1 MTATHLH
8 RSTSKSARRAR
19 PGREESQ
26 VSTLFGRRP
35 TSVEVLREPTET
47 VISAGTI
54 VTGALRSS
62 DGVRVDGR
70 VEGPVQS
77 EAAIVVGP
85 DGVINGD
92 VIAVNVHIAGTVH
105 GRVRAEY
112 RLELAA
118 TGELH
123 GDVEVA
129 RLAIQDGAL
138 FLGQVIMREP
148 PGGVEEEEEPFEEP
162 DQRRGTGTKD

>member
-1 MTATHLH
+1 MTVQTTLQTEHTGAN
-8 RSTSKSARRAR
+8 RAM
-19 PGREESQ
+19 PTREESR

-47 VISAGTI
+47 VISAGTTI
-54 VTGALRSS
+54 SGAVRSS

-70 VEGPVQS
+70 VDGPVHS
-77 EAAIVVGP
+77 EATVIIGP
-85 DGVINGD
+85 DGVVEGDILAINC
-92 VIAVNVHIAGTVH
+92 HIAGTVH
-105 GRVRAEY
+105 GRVQVEY

-118 TGELH
+118 SGELH

-138 FLGQVIMREP
+138 FLGQVLMREP
-148 PGGVEEEEEPFEEP
+148 ASDEEEHVAHG
-162 DQRRGTGTKD
+162 D